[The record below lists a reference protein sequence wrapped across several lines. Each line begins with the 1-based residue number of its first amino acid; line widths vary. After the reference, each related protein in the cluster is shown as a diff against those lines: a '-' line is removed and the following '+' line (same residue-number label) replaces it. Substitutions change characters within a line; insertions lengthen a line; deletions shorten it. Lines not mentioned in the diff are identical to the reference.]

1 MRKQKLSPKASKDK
15 AVRDKKIAMTPARRE
30 KKAENQRIGQKPDSD
45 LHHPGNGEKPVRV
58 SISQNRG
65 NFGNGT
71 KNEGPNMMGQTW
83 LNRKINGPSAIGEG
97 DKKKGGVKPYVTHD
111 RDDPRIQ
118 AHSDSLDAHLITE
131 GFHEIEFASDTGYTS
146 IVPANTPSLTTTGSD
161 YDYYASQTK
170 MKPSRIVSTNY
181 KTRRDFPLYDKPKQ
195 KVILQ
200 SLEKMPI
207 LKGSIK
213 SKSASE
219 LKRSNRKSTSRKFT
233 TSLNNPNP
241 IKNSMAYKN
250 YGEVNYGNGT
260 GNRVVNKAEFEAHKK
275 LFKK

>member
-1 MRKQKLSPKASKDK
+1 MRKQKLSPKASKAK

-30 KKAENQRIGQKPDSD
+30 KKAENQRIGQKSDSD

-58 SISQNRG
+58 SISKNRG

-97 DKKKGGVKPYVTHD
+97 DKKKGGVKPYVTYD

-118 AHSDSLDAHLITE
+118 AHSDSLDAHLLTKHFGE
-131 GFHEIEFASDTGYTS
+131 VDFAGDWIKGE
-146 IVPANTPSLTTTGSD
+146 IVPANTPSLTGTGRY

-170 MKPSRIVSTNY
+170 MKPSRIVSSMD
-181 KTRRDFPLYDKPKQ
+181 KTEREFPLYDKPKQ

-219 LKRSNRKSTSRKFT
+219 KLSNRKPTYNPPRKFT
-233 TSLNNPNP
+233 SSTN
-241 IKNSMAYKN
+241 KM
-250 YGEVNYGNGT
+250 YGEVNYGDKT
-260 GNRVVNKAEFEAHKK
+260 GNKVLNKAEFEAHKK

>member
-1 MRKQKLSPKASKDK
+1 MRKQKLSPEASKAK
-15 AVRDKKIAMTPARRE
+15 AVRDKKIAMTPERRE

-45 LHHPGNGEKPVRV
+45 LHHPGNGKKPVRV

-118 AHSDSLDAHLITE
+118 AYSDSLDAHLLTKWIGE
-131 GFHEIEFASDTGYTS
+131 QPALKKDIF
-146 IVPANTPSLTTTGSD
+146 PANTPSLTTKGRY

-170 MKPSRIVSTNY
+170 MKPSRIISRY
-181 KTRRDFPLYDKPKQ
+181 DKTEKEFPLYDKPKQ

-213 SKSASE
+213 SKSAPE
-219 LKRSNRKSTSRKFT
+219 KLSNRKPTYNPPRKFT
-233 TSLNNPNP
+233 SSTN
-241 IKNSMAYKN
+241 KM
-250 YGEVNYGNGT
+250 YGEVNYGDGT
-260 GNRVVNKAEFEAHKK
+260 GNKVLNKAEFEAHKK